1 MQIVKCL
8 RLECF
13 QEVGG
18 EEKQKEE
25 NLIFVHFWESILIY
39 LGAGFFG

>member
-1 MQIVKCL
+1 MHIVKRL

-13 QEVGG
+13 QEVEG

-25 NLIFVHFWESILIY
+25 NSIFVHFWENILIY